1 MAGHG
6 NNHDHSGAAG
16 DHHEELKR
24 LTVMLEEDQ
33 IEKLKELAAEYKEKL
48 GQRWTLSAMVRV
60 AVGDFLTR
68 MGKIA

>member
-1 MAGHG
+1 MSSKTQDSAR
-6 NNHDHSGAAG
+6 
-16 DHHEELKR
+16 EELKR

-33 IEKLKELAAEYKEKL
+33 VERLRELAEEYKDKL

-68 MGKIA
+68 MGKMT